1 MHVKLEMSLSVHPY
15 VLQLFFSM
23 FQYTLENVIV

>member
-1 MHVKLEMSLSVHPY
+1 MHVKLELFLSVHPY
-15 VLQLFFSM
+15 DLQLFLSM